1 MRKSI
6 LFVLVLMMGFCG
18 LVQAQSKEDTSKGK
32 SRTWAT
38 TFDGYAGPVELVAPM
53 NGALEL
59 TVATH
64 LRAWVS
70 CNPEAYIPTVGGYI
84 YERLGGTTT
93 AEDMRSG
100 LEVRFPGN
108 PIVHLKVTATR
119 MLTSDSAEVDY
130 LTRHQD
136 GLELVRT
143 LILKVGPKG
152 WSVHRVR
159 RSR

>member
-1 MRKSI
+1 MRKLF
-6 LFVLVLMMGFCG
+6 LFVLVLIMGFSG
-18 LVQAQSKEDTSKGK
+18 MALAQNKESAQKGE
-32 SRTWAT
+32 SRLWT
-38 TFDGYAGPVELVAPM
+38 TIFDGYAGPVELIAPM

-59 TVATH
+59 LVATH
-64 LRAWVS
+64 LRAWVA

-93 AEDMRSG
+93 AEDMRAG
-100 LEVRFPGN
+100 LEVRYPGN
-108 PIVHLKVTATR
+108 PIVHLKVTPAR

-130 LTRHQD
+130 LTRHKD
-136 GLELVRT
+136 GLELTRT
-143 LILKVGPKG
+143 LILSVGPKG